1 MRIVFMGTPDFAAEV
16 LEALIKA
23 GHEIILAVTQPD
35 KPKGRGQKMVAPAV
49 KLRAQELNIEV
60 AQPKSAKDAEF
71 YDLLKDKAPEV
82 IVVAAYGKLLPENI
96 LDLPR
101 YGCLNVHASLLPRYR
116 GAAPIQRVLM
126 NGEEKTGVT
135 IMLMDIGMDTGKMLA
150 KAELKI
156 EPNDN
161 AGTLF
166 TKLAKVGADL
176 LIHTL
181 PEWVSGEI
189 TAVEQNEAEATY
201 APMLK
206 KEEELIDWQND
217 AEKISRQIRA
227 LAPEIYAYTYFHT
240 KRLKIGECA
249 VLEDNE
255 GKIGGTVLKADK
267 KNLVIA
273 CGKGALKLLAVQP
286 EGKKM
291 QRASD
296 FLNGNNLALGE
307 ILGEQDGK

>member
-1 MRIVFMGTPDFAAEV
+1 MRIVFMGTPNFAAEV
-16 LEALIKA
+16 LEALVKA
-23 GHEIILAVTQPD
+23 GHEIALAVTQPD

-49 KLRAQELNIEV
+49 KLKAQELNIEV
-60 AQPKSAKDAEF
+60 AQPQSAKDAEF
-71 YDLLKDKAPEV
+71 FALLQDKAPEV
-82 IVVAAYGKLLPENI
+82 IVVAAYGKLLPK
-96 LDLPR
+96 
-101 YGCLNVHASLLPRYR
+101 NVHASLLPRYR

-135 IMLMDIGMDTGKMLA
+135 IMLMDVGMDTGKMLA

-156 EPNDN
+156 EPEDN
-161 AGTLF
+161 SGTLF
-166 TKLAKVGADL
+166 AKLAKVGADL

-181 PEWVSGEI
+181 PKWVNGEI

-217 AEKISRQIRA
+217 AEKISWQIRG
-227 LAPEIYAYTYFHT
+227 F
-240 KRLKIGECA
+240 GECEVVETDFA
-249 VLEDNE
+249 E
-255 GKIGGTVLKADK
+255 KAGTIVRADK
-267 KNLVIA
+267 KSLVVA
-273 CGKGALKLLAVQP
+273 CASGALKLLAVQP

-296 FLNGNNLALGE
+296 FLNGNSLSAGE
-307 ILGEQDGK
+307 VLGEQDGK